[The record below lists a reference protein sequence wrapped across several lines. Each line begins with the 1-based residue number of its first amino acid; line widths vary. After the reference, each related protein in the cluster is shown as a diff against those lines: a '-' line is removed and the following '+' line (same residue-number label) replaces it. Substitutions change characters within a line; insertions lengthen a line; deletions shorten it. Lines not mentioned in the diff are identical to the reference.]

1 MVTTTAGVSVNQ
13 PLWPCL
19 RRCYGPAIS
28 AQDTMKAFSLA
39 LVALAVALAVDAAS
53 ASERSD
59 LLVAQGHVAYQ
70 AGQWDE
76 ARGIFAEAAAADPG
90 DAAAEYGLGLA
101 YGRLGRWDES
111 AGAFQRALSLEP
123 DFPEAKRGLEIASA
137 ARDDRGGGRETAMEA
152 RPSGKPWSVYAGTGI
167 EYDSNV
173 RLDPNDPKDDA
184 VFLFSAGARY
194 DVARSDNLLLR
205 LQYDLFQSLHAD
217 VTDFDFRGNHIR
229 GIASWAPDPRVWV
242 GVQAGWDHYVLGS
255 HSYLEEPWVTPFV
268 SILEGRAG
276 LTQLLF
282 RYGHQDFLSQPFE
295 DIRDGPTYAAG
306 VNQVLYLGDPQ
317 RYVTAG
323 YMYEDDTPS
332 SPAGSDY
339 ARHGHEFFIGAATP
353 AWWQTTVSLAYVFRY
368 DEYTQPNSFAGFR
381 KRRYDDF
388 SQVAFQVRRP
398 IGEYV
403 SVGLQ
408 YWGTWNPSNI
418 GIFDYRRQIV
428 AATIEVTY

>member
-1 MVTTTAGVSVNQ
+1 M
-13 PLWPCL
+13 
-19 RRCYGPAIS
+19 R
-28 AQDTMKAFSLA
+28 AFSLA
-39 LVALAVALAVDAAS
+39 IALLGVVLGTAPAT

-59 LLVAQGHVAYQ
+59 LLVARGHVAYQ
-70 AGQWDE
+70 AAEYEE
-76 ARGIFAEAAAADPG
+76 ARGLFADAAAADPR
-90 DAAAEYGLGLA
+90 DAAAQYGLGLA

-111 AGAFQRALSLEP
+111 ADAFQRALVLVP
-123 DFPEAKRGLEIASA
+123 DFPEARRGLEIASD
-137 ARDDRGGGRETAMEA
+137 ARDDRGGGGQETAVDT
-152 RPSGKPWSVYAGTGI
+152 RPGGKAWSVYAGTGI
-167 EYDSNV
+167 QYDSNV

-184 VFLFSAGARY
+184 AFLFSAGARY
-194 DVARSDNLLLR
+194 DVVRSDNLLLR
-205 LQYDLFQSLHAD
+205 LQYDLYQSLHTD
-217 VTDFDFRGNHIR
+217 VTDFDFRANHLR
-229 GIASWAPDPRVWV
+229 GVASWAPDPRVWL

-268 SILEGRAG
+268 SILEGKTG

-282 RYGHQDFLSQPFE
+282 RYGHQDFLDQPFE

-306 VNQVLYLGDPQ
+306 VNQVIYLGDPQ

-323 YMYEDDTPS
+323 YEYEDDTPS
-332 SPAGSDY
+332 DPAGSDY
-339 ARHGHEFFIGAATP
+339 ARHGHTFFAGIGTP
-353 AWWQTTVSLAYVFRY
+353 AWWQTNVSLTYVFRY

-403 SVGLQ
+403 NVGLA

-418 GIFDYRRQIV
+418 GLFDYRRQIV
-428 AATIEVTY
+428 AATVEVTY